1 MPYRPPVLLFLG
13 LFLFLNPIVT
23 SSALIGRGE
32 LGGDS
37 LWGLD
42 LDDAFSAAA
51 AGIGTLWDLV
61 TAPGT
66 TATPSGAPSEQLDES
81 PSPSPEG
88 PDQEGSSPFESTAM
102 KKCAAEEENQVH
114 QLGGL
119 DVEQS
124 SSQVEQEPET
134 GYAAPKIKY
143 YGDDC
148 LLQSR
153 GMARRN
159 EEKWNTDL
167 GLYAGDL

>member
-1 MPYRPPVLLFLG
+1 MPHRPPVLLILG
-13 LFLFLNPIVT
+13 LFLFLNPIVA

-42 LDDAFSAAA
+42 DAFSAGA
-51 AGIGTLWDLV
+51 AGLGTLLDFV
-61 TAPGT
+61 TGPGT
-66 TATPSGAPSEQLDES
+66 IDTPSGSPSEQLDES

-88 PDQEGSSPFESTAM
+88 PDQEGSLPFESTAM
-102 KKCAAEEENQVH
+102 KKCAAEEENQVG
-114 QLGGL
+114 QLGGS

-124 SSQVEQEPET
+124 WWQVEQEPET
-134 GYAAPKIKY
+134 GYVAPKTKY

-153 GMARRN
+153 SMARRN
-159 EEKWNTDL
+159 GKKKCNTDL